1 MAGFVELTLIEIHG
15 MRVISPV
22 IINFANVKYFRGFDE
37 GEFSLTRIVF
47 KDISDD
53 DDGDVFVQENLETVL
68 FKVKEKEVGHGH

>member
-15 MRVISPV
+15 MSVIGPV

-37 GEFSLTRIVF
+37 GEFSFTRIVF

-53 DDGDVFVQENLETVL
+53 DDDVFVQENLETVL
-68 FKVKEKEVGHGH
+68 FKVKEKEVGHGY